1 MLQKMLRRV
10 FPSCFFKIVKLSN
23 GDAYKCCLNCM
34 RVQVHHSSL
43 KIQNNLAFFLVLLL
57 MRRRLTITVNQLIE
71 QKKMT
76 LARVKLNP
84 ITSVLLSL
92 QWKNQ

>member
-1 MLQKMLRRV
+1 
-10 FPSCFFKIVKLSN
+10 
-23 GDAYKCCLNCM
+23 
-34 RVQVHHSSL
+34 
-43 KIQNNLAFFLVLLL
+43 
-57 MRRRLTITVNQLIE
+57 MRRRLTIIVNQLME

-92 QWKNQ
+92 QWKNQYTGTPVVFVT